1 MLLLGNIIS
10 LAGCVLMVAI
20 GLLKKKEQILGA
32 QCVQFALMGAGNLAL
47 GAMAG
52 VISNGVSIVRN
63 LVLTKTENQTWIK
76 VAFILIQTGLTVTF
90 GGWKLIEW
98 LPVIAV
104 VVYTWFLDI
113 KNPVTFKLMI
123 IALQVLW
130 TVYDF
135 YYRNYVAFSF
145 DLFTIVS
152 TAIGIFMIRKEQNTK
167 KCR

>member
-1 MLLLGNIIS
+1 MKKVLLLGNAIS

-20 GLLKKKEQILGA
+20 GFLKKKEQILGA
-32 QCVQFALMGAGNLAL
+32 QCVQFALMGAGNLVL

-63 LVLTKTENQTWIK
+63 LVLTRVEDKAWVK
-76 VAFILIQTGLTVTF
+76 VVFILVQTALTLMF
-90 GGWKLIEW
+90 GGSGLIEW

-113 KNPVTFKLMI
+113 KNPVVFKLMI
-123 IALQVLW
+123 IGLQVLW
-130 TVYDF
+130 VVYDF

-145 DLFTIVS
+145 DLFTIAS
-152 TAIGIFMIRKEQNTK
+152 TTIGIFMIRREAKE
-167 KCR
+167 